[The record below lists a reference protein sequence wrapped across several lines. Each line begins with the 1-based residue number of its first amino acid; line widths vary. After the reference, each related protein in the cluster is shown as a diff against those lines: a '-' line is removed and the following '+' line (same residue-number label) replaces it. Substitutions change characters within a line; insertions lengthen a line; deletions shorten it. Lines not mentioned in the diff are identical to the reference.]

1 MKADGGEVKLCE
13 RIAKGDQRAFT
24 QLFAKYHQRIGRFV
38 RVLTSDKD
46 ITEQVV
52 QDVFVKL
59 WKGRTQLPAIRDFP
73 GYLFILTRNQTLNAL
88 RQMTKEIRQ
97 RQVYEKYV
105 ENLLPGYDFPDN
117 QETEYASLVSK
128 AVSRLPPQH
137 RRVFTLRMKGFKNPE
152 IAEQLGISTH
162 SVTKYHQL
170 ALRSVSEFVKVHS
183 RAFLFLFF

>member
-1 MKADGGEVKLCE
+1 MKTDGGDVKLRE
-13 RIAKGDQRAFT
+13 RVAAGDQRAFT
-24 QLFAKYHQRIGRFV
+24 LLFAEYHQRIGRFV
-38 RVLTSDKD
+38 RVLTANKD

-59 WKGRTQLPAIRDFP
+59 WKERSQLPAVRDFP

-88 RQMTKEIRQ
+88 RQMAKEIRR
-97 RQVYEKYV
+97 RQAYEKYAG
-105 ENLLPGYDFPDN
+105 NLLPGHDFPEN
-117 QETEYASLVSK
+117 QDTEYASLVSK

-170 ALRSVSEFVKVHS
+170 ALRAVSEFVRVHS
-183 RAFLFLFF
+183 RAFLYLFF